1 VKATHNEA
9 GNLKTSRVKWV
20 AAALVALAVLL
31 AWGIYSFAVYDNCLD
46 QIDYD
51 RARKHL
57 CDADPTKRYPRIPE

>member
-1 VKATHNEA
+1 VKC
-9 GNLKTSRVKWV
+9 V
-20 AAALVALAVLL
+20 AAVLVALAVL
-31 AWGIYSFAVYDNCLD
+31 AIWGIYSFAVYDNCLD